1 MLILNTQQ
9 NVTCTVYSLIKQ
21 IAVNYIILFTKDK
34 VFVTAQKFV
43 LLGHLMSLLSTKT
56 SLSQQCSK
64 KKPLQNET

>member
-64 KKPLQNET
+64 KKTFTK

>member
-34 VFVTAQKFV
+34 VFVTAQKICFTWAFDV
-43 LLGHLMSLLSTKT
+43 IVVH
-56 SLSQQCSK
+56 
-64 KKPLQNET
+64 